1 MSKIKWF
8 LGEFF
13 VVVAGVLVAF
23 VLNGWWMAVKE
34 RNLEREYL
42 KYIHSDLESTIEIVA
57 AAEEQQ
63 RATAYAASSL
73 LRTSYSKQVPEDSVI
88 ASQILRSMSFAPAS
102 QVSATLSSLVST
114 GNLQLISDDSLRI
127 ALNTMLSSLDAYER
141 NNEQMAFQ
149 WLIPAYERFADAVSL
164 SEFRF
169 QAFDDQTLDRIAQ
182 DSLSGFPT
190 ARDLMRPH
198 PQNLSYLIGTESFIQ
213 SLMKLQIA
221 HLNLYQ
227 LHSAFLGELK
237 DTKRLLEAKMKENK
251 ISFRESAD

>member
-42 KYIHSDLESTIEIVA
+42 KYIHSDLESTIKNVE

-63 RATAYAASSL
+63 RATTYAASSL

-127 ALNTMLSSLDAYER
+127 ALNTMLSSLEAYER

-149 WLIPAYERFADAVSL
+149 WLIPAYERFADAVRL
-164 SEFRF
+164 SDFRF
-169 QAFDDQTLDRIAQ
+169 QAFDGNTLDRIAQ

-190 ARDLMRPH
+190 AQDLMRPP
-198 PQNLSYLIGTESFIQ
+198 PQNLSYLIGSDLFIQ

-227 LHSAFLGELK
+227 LHSGFLGELK
-237 DTKRLLEAKMKENK
+237 DTKALLEAKMEENA
-251 ISFRESAD
+251 IDFPENAH